1 MKNDSVDLLLFQW
14 QSQRPDLETS
24 PLGLLGRIIR
34 AEKYLASRLTMLL
47 QAHHLQLGEYDVL
60 AALRTLGAPYRSTPG
75 ELMDKLLLS
84 SGAMTNRI
92 DGLEKKKLVQRE
104 PSYRDRRSI
113 GVVLTPMG
121 LSLIDKLMAE
131 YIETTRDAFKHLTG
145 EEQQLLTTLLRRLL
159 EGLEPTRTQK

>member
-1 MKNDSVDLLLFQW
+1 MKNDSVDILLYQW

-60 AALRTLGAPYRSTPG
+60 AALRTLGTPYRSTPG

-92 DGLEKKKLVQRE
+92 DGLEKKKLVLRE
-104 PSYRDRRSI
+104 
-113 GVVLTPMG
+113 
-121 LSLIDKLMAE
+121 
-131 YIETTRDAFKHLTG
+131 
-145 EEQQLLTTLLRRLL
+145 
-159 EGLEPTRTQK
+159 

>member
-1 MKNDSVDLLLFQW
+1 MKNDSVDILLFQW
-14 QSQRPDLETS
+14 QAQRPDLETS

-47 QAHHLQLGEYDVL
+47 QAHHLQLGQYDVL
-60 AALRTLGAPYRSTPG
+60 AALRTLGTPYRSTPG

-113 GVVLTPMG
+113 GVVLTPNG
-121 LSLIDKLMAE
+121 LSVIDKLMAE
-131 YIETTRDAFKHLTG
+131 YIETTRDAFKHLSG
-145 EEQQLLTTLLRRLL
+145 EEQQLLTSLLRRLL

>member
-1 MKNDSVDLLLFQW
+1 MKNDSIDLLLLQW
-14 QSQRPDLETS
+14 QVQRPDLEIS
-24 PLGLLGRIIR
+24 SLGLLGRVLR

-47 QAHHLQLGEYDVL
+47 QAHHLQIGEYDVL
-60 AALRTLGAPYRSTPG
+60 ATLRTLGAPYRSTPG

-113 GVVLTPMG
+113 GVVLTSPG
-121 LSLIDKLMAE
+121 LILIDKLMSE
-131 YIETTRDAFKHLTG
+131 YIETTKDAFKHLSG
-145 EEQQLLTTLLRRLL
+145 DEQEQLTLLLRRLL
-159 EGLEPTRTQK
+159 EGLEPTRLQK